1 MKAFVLRLMRFY
13 KGYFSCVDLLRGILR
28 RNFPGRRA
36 AVPADSVGSHR
47 EHDHGLRHRR
57 PRSAAIHLLRP
68 RQILRG
74 RSLRLPHRLPDHP
87 DLRPRQDLPGHP
99 ARAPPRPARDKG
111 PPIDRLI
118 DEGSVPNATC
128 GARNR
133 SYGSRVCEMLCSRI
147 ANLLF
152 CACLLLFASILVF
165 ADDDVTSTLIIGG
178 SKIDVTIEAGKL
190 NLSQAEL
197 LHWVQ
202 SAAEAIATY
211 YGRYPVPRA
220 QLQIIPADGRGVRH
234 GQTFG
239 YNGGLI
245 KIRVGRETDVPELNN
260 DWMLTHEMVHL
271 SFPSMADK
279 HHWIEEGIAV
289 YVEPIARIQAKQMTA
304 EKMWADLVRD
314 MPKGLPQ
321 EGDQGLDH
329 TRSWGRT
336 YWGGA
341 LFCFV
346 ADVEIR
352 RQTQNKKGLQDA
364 LRGILDAGGDIRHDW
379 ALADALK
386 AGDQAVGVT
395 VLTELYAKWKDNPV
409 AVDLPAMWKQLGIES
424 SGKTIRLAQDAP
436 LAAVRRAITSAD
448 SSKQS
453 PAATSLPPSAV
464 FAGRAVA
471 SPRARN

>member
-1 MKAFVLRLMRFY
+1 MVY
-13 KGYFSCVDLLRGILR
+13 
-28 RNFPGRRA
+28 
-36 AVPADSVGSHR
+36 
-47 EHDHGLRHRR
+47 
-57 PRSAAIHLLRP
+57 
-68 RQILRG
+68 
-74 RSLRLPHRLPDHP
+74 
-87 DLRPRQDLPGHP
+87 
-99 ARAPPRPARDKG
+99 
-111 PPIDRLI
+111 
-118 DEGSVPNATC
+118 
-128 GARNR
+128 
-133 SYGSRVCEMLCSRI
+133 EMLACRI
-147 ANLLF
+147 AKILF
-152 CACLLLFASILVF
+152 CPCLLVFASILVF
-165 ADDDVTSTLIIGG
+165 TDDVTSTLIIGG

-190 NLSQAEL
+190 KLSQAEL

-202 SAAEAIATY
+202 SAAEAVATY

-220 QLQIIPADGRGVRH
+220 QLQIIPVDGSGVRH

-239 YNGGLI
+239 YGGGLI
-245 KIRVGRETDVPELNN
+245 KIRVGSETDAPKLNN

-271 SFPSMADK
+271 SFPSMADE

-304 EKMWADLVRD
+304 ERMWAELVRD

-321 EGDQGLDH
+321 AGDQGLDH

-386 AGDQAVGVT
+386 MGDRSTGTT
-395 VLTELYAKWKDNPV
+395 VLTDLYAKWKDRAV
-409 AVDLPAMWKQLGIES
+409 EVDLASMWKDLGIAAQ
-424 SGKTIRLAQDAP
+424 GKSVHMAEDAP
-436 LAAVRRAITSAD
+436 LAAVRRGITEPIASKE
-448 SSKQS
+448 SSS
-453 PAATSLPPSAV
+453 PMILPSAV

-471 SPRARN
+471 GSRRAL

>member
-1 MKAFVLRLMRFY
+1 M
-13 KGYFSCVDLLRGILR
+13 
-28 RNFPGRRA
+28 
-36 AVPADSVGSHR
+36 
-47 EHDHGLRHRR
+47 
-57 PRSAAIHLLRP
+57 
-68 RQILRG
+68 
-74 RSLRLPHRLPDHP
+74 
-87 DLRPRQDLPGHP
+87 
-99 ARAPPRPARDKG
+99 
-111 PPIDRLI
+111 
-118 DEGSVPNATC
+118 
-128 GARNR
+128 
-133 SYGSRVCEMLCSRI
+133 VCEMSSLRI
-147 ANLLF
+147 ARLVF
-152 CACLLLFASILVF
+152 CSCLPLVAGILVL
-165 ADDDVTSTLIIGG
+165 ASDVTSTLLVGG
-178 SKIDVTIEAGKL
+178 SKIDVGIESGEMKL
-190 NLSQAEL
+190 THPEL

-202 SAAEAIATY
+202 SAAEAVATY
-211 YGRYPVPRA
+211 YGRYPVPHVQIR
-220 QLQIIPADGRGVRH
+220 IIPVDGSGVRH

-346 ADVEIR
+346 ADVEIH

-364 LRGILDAGGDIRHDW
+364 LRGILNAGGDIRHDW
-379 ALADALK
+379 PLADALK
-386 AGDQAVGVT
+386 AGDQAIGVA
-395 VLTELYAKWKDNPV
+395 VLSELYAKWKDKPV
-409 AVDLPAMWKQLGIES
+409 EVDLPAMWKQLGVES
-424 SGKTIRLAQDAP
+424 SGKTVRLVEDAP
-436 LAAVRRAITSAD
+436 LAAVRRAITSPD

-453 PAATSLPPSAV
+453 LPATSLPPSAV

-471 SPRARN
+471 SPRVRN